1 MPIAKYKQ
9 RTRGTGRRGEIAI
22 SGCFTVTAAGAIL
35 AGSVQSEL
43 STVVKNAAAGR
54 YDITFDRVYRTGSI
68 RFNGA
73 MLVRPDTTA
82 FGNVSANMIQGQVA
96 QSAAVHA
103 TLQGILAS
111 TGADTD
117 VKSGHIVHYEFIAQE
132 L

>member
-1 MPIAKYKQ
+1 MAIAKYKQ
-9 RTRGTGRRGEIAI
+9 RTRGTGRRGEVAI
-22 SGCFTVTAAGAIL
+22 SGTITITAAGAIL
-35 AGSVQSEL
+35 SQTGEL
-43 STVVKNAAAGR
+43 STAAKNAAAGR
-54 YDITFDRVYRTGSI
+54 YDIVFDRVYRTGSI

-82 FGNVSANMIQGQVA
+82 FGNTSANMIQGQVA

-111 TGADTD
+111 SGADTD
-117 VKSGHIVHYEFIAQE
+117 VKSGHIIHYEFIAQE